1 MINKIALA
9 GCGNVGTALLEIL
22 HEKKDELR
30 EKYGFEYKVV
40 LVSDLMKGV
49 IMDPEG
55 LDLGAAL
62 ESVRETR
69 TFEKLPRAEGSFEE
83 LLERSGATVLAEG
96 TPTNLKTGEPGLTH
110 IRAALSRGI
119 SVTTTNKGPIALAF
133 DELTELAKANGAQ
146 LSYEGVVMSGT
157 PLIDMMKNGVA
168 GCSVLKLEGILNGTT
183 NFMLTKMGEGMEY
196 GAALA
201 EAQALGYAEADP
213 TGDVEGWDAAVKVS
227 ILAKILFGADVPVD
241 KVERTGITKVTPPQ
255 IEEAKKNGRAV
266 KLLAGLDA
274 SDAAPRLRRAEGDP
288 HVAPACFD
296 KRRDKRDNS
305 HHRQPRRRDAHRP
318 RRRPQRDG
326 AGPARRHDTHE

>member
-22 HEKKDELR
+22 HEKKDELK

-40 LVSDLMKGV
+40 LVSDLTKGV
-49 IMDPEG
+49 VANADGI
-55 LDLGAAL
+55 DLAAL
-62 ESVRETR
+62 LESIAETR
-69 TFEKLPRAEGSFEE
+69 TFDKFARADGSFEE
-83 LLERSGATVLAEG
+83 LLERSGATVLAEC
-96 TPTNLKTGEPGLTH
+96 TPTNLKTGEPGLSH
-110 IRAALSRGI
+110 LRAALSRGI

-133 DELTELAKANGAQ
+133 DELTE
-146 LSYEGVVMSGT
+146 EGVVMSGT

-241 KVERTGITKVTPPQ
+241 KVERTGITKVTPAQ

-274 SDAAPRLRRAEGDP
+274 SGSRLRAYVEPKEIPMSHPLASINGATNAITVTTDNLGDVTLIGP
-288 HVAPACFD
+288 
-296 KRRDKRDNS
+296 
-305 HHRQPRRRDAHRP
+305 
-318 RRRPQRDG
+318 G
-326 AGPARRHDTHE
+326 AGRKETGQALLGDMIRMSR

>member
-168 GCSVLKLEGILNGTT
+168 GCSVLKLEGILNGYST
-183 NFMLTKMGEGMEY
+183 
-196 GAALA
+196 AR
-201 EAQALGYAEADP
+201 
-213 TGDVEGWDAAVKVS
+213 
-227 ILAKILFGADVPVD
+227 
-241 KVERTGITKVTPPQ
+241 RTSCSRRW
-255 IEEAKKNGRAV
+255 ARAWNT
-266 KLLAGLDA
+266 A
-274 SDAAPRLRRAEGDP
+274 RR
-288 HVAPACFD
+288 
-296 KRRDKRDNS
+296 S
-305 HHRQPRRRDAHRP
+305 PRRRRSATP
-318 RRRPQRDG
+318 RRTRPE
-326 AGPARRHDTHE
+326 T